1 MGWKPLEKGGYKL
14 WARGGVCVPSGAAWK
29 VRDERLS
36 DYISG
41 VTWMPQVTSKLRGF
55 SREQAGDA
63 GCVVTA
69 AGSGICLSAQRVLRA
84 PLTLRISH
92 L

>member
-1 MGWKPLEKGGYKL
+1 MYQAVPPGRSEMKGFQII
-14 WARGGVCVPSGAAWK
+14 
-29 VRDERLS
+29 
-36 DYISG
+36 ISG

-55 SREQAGDA
+55 SREQARAA

-69 AGSGICLSAQRVLRA
+69 AGSGICLSARRVLKA